1 MKPIYFPFT
10 YVSGPVAEALS
21 SCFGQF
27 MVYRP
32 FSEKIPDQM
41 QFWITREVLDLRVPV
56 TENETEL
63 KTAVKNFQSWAALHM
78 EGSGKK
84 TFSLKTHLGPA
95 SFFNE
100 LSSSKIVAAIRE
112 KILDNPT
119 NPDPDP
125 VLVARV
131 FLAFAQEFDR
141 YNYELANELTGYDQ
155 KVADLMHQLKME
167 EDSEVGGG
175 RRDLMHF
182 PDTSADYM
190 ISDRLEAWTRLFL
203 RGSDESGLF
212 VTHSTAILEHLLDRS
227 KAAARIL
234 RVESIPLG
242 TVKSDW
248 IESWQKRLALNFTR
262 LIQDKQA
269 VLGDESIERPD
280 FPTAE
285 NTVSLNVFRVPDQ
298 RPREFFARC
307 AAINWFD
314 TAEPDRNSSVNNTLI
329 ALIEF

>member
-10 YVSGPVAEALS
+10 YVAGPVAEALAA
-21 SCFGQF
+21 CFGQF
-27 MVYRP
+27 IVYRP
-32 FSEKIPDQM
+32 FSDKIPDQM
-41 QFWITREVLDLRVPV
+41 QFWTTREVLDVRVPV

-63 KTAVKNFQSWAALHM
+63 KTVVKNFQTWAALHT
-78 EGSGKK
+78 EGPGKK
-84 TFSLKTHLGPA
+84 TSSLKTHLGPV

-112 KILDNPT
+112 KILDNST

-131 FLAFAQEFDR
+131 FLALAQEFDR
-141 YNYELANELTGYDQ
+141 YNYELVSGLTGYDQ

-175 RRDLMHF
+175 RRDPMHL

-190 ISDRLEAWTRLFL
+190 ISDRLQAWTRLFL
-203 RGSDESGLF
+203 RGSDVSGLF

-227 KAAARIL
+227 KTAARIL

-242 TVKSDW
+242 TVQTAW
-248 IESWQKRLALNFTR
+248 IESWQKRLH
-262 LIQDKQA
+262 
-269 VLGDESIERPD
+269 
-280 FPTAE
+280 
-285 NTVSLNVFRVPDQ
+285 
-298 RPREFFARC
+298 
-307 AAINWFD
+307 
-314 TAEPDRNSSVNNTLI
+314 
-329 ALIEF
+329 